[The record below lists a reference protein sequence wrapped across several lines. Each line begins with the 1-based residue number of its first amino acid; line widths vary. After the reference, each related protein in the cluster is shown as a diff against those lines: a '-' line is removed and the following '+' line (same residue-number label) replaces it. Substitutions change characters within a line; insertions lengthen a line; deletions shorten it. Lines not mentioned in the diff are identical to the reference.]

1 MAIFHLLSKHF
12 LLRKFSKVKRV
23 MNEKYPDEFKPEVDR
38 QVVKKVFLYRIF
50 ERLSISDRSL
60 YYWITKAK
68 VPDLS

>member
-1 MAIFHLLSKHF
+1 
-12 LLRKFSKVKRV
+12 
-23 MNEKYPDEFKPEVDR
+23 MNEKYPDEFKPEVYR